1 MHNSLLLSH
10 YDQYVAAGN
19 NKHGFLCEVQGF
31 FMELHGFLCG
41 IKDVSGPVRL
51 YHLLQV

>member
-19 NKHGFLCEVQGF
+19 HKHGFLCEVQGF
-31 FMELHGFLCG
+31 LHQGAELAIAHAI
-41 IKDVSGPVRL
+41 IKS
-51 YHLLQV
+51 YFCY